1 MAGKGGPNPFEL
13 RVCESSGKEKHR
25 VLKTVQSQ
33 KSKLRVLLGA
43 QKGQGE
49 KTTTRVSF
57 LEACDICL
65 QLSGPGLR
73 PEV

>member
-1 MAGKGGPNPFEL
+1 MARKGGPSPFDS
-13 RVCESSGKEKHR
+13 ESVKAVGKRSR
-25 VLKTVQSQ
+25 VLKTVQSH
-33 KSKLRVLLGA
+33 KSKLRVLLEA
-43 QKGQGE
+43 QNGQGE

-57 LEACDICL
+57 LEARDICL